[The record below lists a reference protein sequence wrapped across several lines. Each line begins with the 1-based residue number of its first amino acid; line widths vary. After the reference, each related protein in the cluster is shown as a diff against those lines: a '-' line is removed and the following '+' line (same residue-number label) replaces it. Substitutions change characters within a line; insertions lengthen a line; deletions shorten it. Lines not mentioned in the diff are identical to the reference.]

1 MSTHPDPAFI
11 IRRLITLAER
21 EREALLHADENWEEV
36 VSSREDFDSEFARL
50 EAAVSR
56 RKLTP
61 NEVNDLAR
69 LQHIHTVNI
78 EISIKLQEK
87 YGAELADINKVRQIS
102 GYKPIDDRPNDF
114 SRYLDSSA

>member
-1 MSTHPDPAFI
+1 MSTVPDPAFL

-21 EREALLHADENWEEV
+21 EREALMHADENWDEV
-36 VSSREDFDSEFARL
+36 IASREDFDSEFARL
-50 EAAVSR
+50 EMAVSR
-56 RKLTP
+56 RPLTP

-78 EISIKLQEK
+78 EISLKLQEQ
-87 YGAELADINKVRQIS
+87 YGAELADINKVRKIS
-102 GYKPIDDRPNDF
+102 GYKPLGDTPNDS